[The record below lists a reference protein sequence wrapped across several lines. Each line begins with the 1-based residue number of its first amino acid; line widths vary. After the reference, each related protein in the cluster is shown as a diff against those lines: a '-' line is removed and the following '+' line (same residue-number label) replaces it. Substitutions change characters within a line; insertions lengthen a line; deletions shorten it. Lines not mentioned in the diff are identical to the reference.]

1 MRQEQTNYVT
11 RRTRRALLGVLGIGT
26 AAGVLAACGTQQSTT
41 GQPATG
47 QGSSAAQSGGPKT
60 LAPATIGWDT
70 FRGVAGGVG
79 TKWPDD
85 MVKTF
90 QDKNPSVKVE
100 YRPIALGDGGQQ
112 SAYPK
117 MLSAAAAGTLG
128 EVHAWDPS
136 HWQMYQAA
144 KKNLIRPLDS
154 YVARDKYDL
163 NQFYKSFIEY
173 QRWEGKLWGLPSWG
187 WTGSDGLLYNSDLVA
202 NAGVTFP
209 AQNSAEWS
217 MSKLYEIAVKV
228 GKFIERTGGA
238 GMTTGMPSAAAV
250 TLWTRAFNADNLS
263 PDGKKSVLLDAG
275 PKEAMK
281 FIYDLANRERVI
293 ALPGTYQGDIFLNG
307 TLGMEQ
313 AGSLSVFNRNK
324 AIKDGNPKFKTQLL
338 PKRKDGKRPS
348 QLRGGTWNVGQSVK
362 FPDHGWE
369 FVKHITTREAVISFN
384 ANGGEGALTR
394 PDIMNDDYFEDP
406 NFRAFLENF
415 ENSMSHVVPANL
427 NGFDFEAAYSKFGL
441 PFYKGEVGFEDGL
454 TTLNTEVQKILD
466 MPTL

>member
-1 MRQEQTNYVT
+1 MREKQTNSIT
-11 RRTRRALLGVLGIGT
+11 RRGVLGVLSAGT
-26 AAGVLAACGTQQSTT
+26 AAGVLAACGTQPSTT
-41 GQPATG
+41 GQSTTG

-60 LAPATIGWDT
+60 LPAATIGWDT

-90 QDKNPSVKVE
+90 QDKNPNVKVE

-163 NQFYKSFIEY
+163 NQFFKSFIEY

-187 WTGSDGLLYNSDLVA
+187 WTGQDGLLYNSDLVA
-202 NAGVTFP
+202 AAGVIFP
-209 AQNSAEWS
+209 AQNSADWS
-217 MSKLYEIAVKV
+217 MNKLYEIAVKV

-238 GMTTGMPSAAAV
+238 GMTTTMPSAIAV

-293 ALPGTYQGDIFLNG
+293 ALPGTFQGDIFLNG

-324 AIKDGNPKFKTQLL
+324 AIKDGNPKFKTQLF
-338 PKRKDGKRPS
+338 PKRRDGKRPS
-348 QLRGGTWNVGQSVK
+348 QLRGGTWNVGQAVK

-369 FVKHITTREAVISFN
+369 FLKHITTREAVISFN

-394 PDIMNDDYFEDP
+394 PDIMNDDYFKDP

-415 ENSMSHVVPANL
+415 ENSMSHIVPANL
-427 NGFDFEAAYSKFGL
+427 NGFDFEATYAKFGL

-466 MPTL
+466 MPTI